1 MSRPLKHTTMK
12 RSANPISGENKIYSS
27 PEINIID
34 LVPETVI
41 CQASSVAFG
50 NSGWAGT
57 DILEDNI
64 TEGGDF

>member
-34 LVPETVI
+34 LIPETVI

-50 NSGWAGT
+50 SSGWAGT
-57 DILEDNI
+57 DILEDDI